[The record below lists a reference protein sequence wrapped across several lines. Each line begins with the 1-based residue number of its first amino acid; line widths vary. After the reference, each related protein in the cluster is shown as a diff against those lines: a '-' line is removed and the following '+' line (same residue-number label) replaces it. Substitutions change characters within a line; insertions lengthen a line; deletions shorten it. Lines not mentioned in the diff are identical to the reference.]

1 MPGTMR
7 KRGTDSWYL
16 EVTIGTDF
24 RGKPI
29 RYNKT
34 VYGTKKQA
42 EKELAKFYADCEAGK
57 INKSD
62 KTTVHDLS
70 NLYIEE
76 YVKQHLKASNM
87 RIVLP
92 AINAHIIPDLGKKKV
107 SKLTRLDVQQW
118 VNSLGEE
125 RQIKRK
131 DGTVT
136 TKKLSP
142 KSIRNYYSI
151 LSGIMQFGIHMDII
165 DQSPCRDI
173 ILPKKEQKEAK
184 YYSKEEVSDLLEA
197 LDRVPQEELKYKAAI
212 YIALFGGLRKGEIA
226 GLNWEDVDMESGQI
240 SIKRTRMIQ
249 TGSGIYEDVPKTEKS
264 IRTITLPSQV
274 ISLLR
279 SLRAQQNEEKLR
291 LGSKWEDS
299 PALLKN
305 SFGAPL
311 YPQMLHRWFSQFIK
325 ENKLPSI
332 TLHGLRH
339 THTSL
344 LAYMQTDKVEISK
357 RLGHSQ
363 VSTTLNIYTHLFE
376 DSDKHIADDLSAFT
390 SNLRQST
397 KK

>member
-7 KRGTDSWYL
+7 KRGSDSWLL

-24 RGKPI
+24 RGKPV

-34 VYGTKKQA
+34 VHGSKKQA
-42 EKELAKFYADCEAGK
+42 ERELAKFYSECEAGN

-62 KTTVHDLS
+62 KTTIRDLA

-76 YVKQHLKASNM
+76 YVKKHLKASNM

-92 AINAHIIPDLGKKKV
+92 AVNAHIIPDLGKRKAA
-107 SKLTRLDVQQW
+107 KLSRLDVQQW

-125 RQIKRK
+125 HKIKRK
-131 DGTVT
+131 DGTIAI
-136 TKKLSP
+136 KKLSP

-165 DQSPCRDI
+165 DQNPCRDI

-184 YYSKEEVSDLLEA
+184 YYSKEDVAKLLDA
-197 LDRVPQEELKYKAAI
+197 LERVPQEELKYKAAI

-226 GLNWEDVDMESGQI
+226 GLNWEDVDMESGQV
-240 SIKRTRMIQ
+240 SIRRTRMIQ

-264 IRTITLPSQV
+264 TRTITLPAQV

-279 SLRAQQNEEKLR
+279 SLRAQQNEEKLS
-291 LGSKWEDS
+291 LGSKWQDS
-299 PALLKN
+299 PALFKN
-305 SFGAPL
+305 GFGAPL
-311 YPQMLHRWFSQFIK
+311 YPQMLHRWFSEFIK
-325 ENKLPSI
+325 ENELPPL

-357 RLGHSQ
+357 RLGHS
-363 VSTTLNIYTHLFE
+363 HLSKGTE
-376 DSDKHIADDLSAFT
+376 T
-390 SNLRQST
+390 
-397 KK
+397 